1 MNKVFLSRENTS
13 KLYKDILHENK
24 LQALPRKTKELIV
37 NNLVGNM
44 KEVYKHIDF
53 SKLNNTNFDKI
64 LEQFNGMCIK
74 ETTRNLKN
82 SQIFSGEDTQVSR
95 LKFARDFNSTK
106 QKKVQFLER
115 PKATF
120 NENRIR
126 SENSSENSTGGSRS
140 FRKQLEQTANSLD
153 NMFQPITNNVS
164 DSNFGY
170 INNRDTTT
178 DINKQMDM
186 ISQVRQNETN
196 NLNQRPPTPDFLK
209 SQKTQVRK
217 DYDKPTQQTHNNF
230 NSSQNNFNSS
240 QNNNTGIS
248 AINSQDQTN
257 TNELGSYSGGDNYFS
272 FDDMNKPLVKNEI
285 VEDNSSF
292 EDRLKRLQSERT
304 DLPVPSSNS
313 QPPTQGQQQEQMQRQ
328 QQEQMQIPQQEQMQ
342 RQQQLEQMQRQ
353 QQQEQMQRQQQ
364 EQMQRQQQ
372 EQMQRQQQE
381 QMQRQQETVS
391 SNEQQLKNL
400 LNRLNDL
407 ESKNNNNLDLNQINE
422 LKNENT
428 KLKNE
433 IEQMKSLKE
442 KISIEF
448 TELNKKN
455 ELIQSN
461 MQIMNQ
467 RELELNNR
475 ENNILQLVNNYK
487 QILNSRFYQMNVSSK
502 DNTSKYSYFFNNISN
517 IISIKIIS
525 YSIPQARYNIDMN
538 NNLFKY
544 KIISENNDDVENIEK
559 EIIIPKGKYSIEQL
573 IEYLNEKSEL
583 KFSIGINQKIT
594 ILSDNN
600 FSIENNNLTN
610 GTLGF
615 TENVESIKEEL
626 KYILVA
632 SNTWDLRLHDKLFL
646 YITNINEDPISIIY
660 FNGNCES
667 QIQFEEPIELSKLD
681 IELKDSYGN
690 LYDFNNLKH
699 SINLQFELTN
709 QFNELVPTENQQMLE
724 LNI

>member
-313 QPPTQGQQQEQMQRQ
+313 QPPTQG
-328 QQEQMQIPQQEQMQ
+328 
-342 RQQQLEQMQRQ
+342 
-353 QQQEQMQRQQQ
+353 
-364 EQMQRQQQ
+364 
-372 EQMQRQQQE
+372 QQQE